1 MEKLQWNWKRMIARV
16 LVALSLIIYVSL
28 NDTFNL
34 FNPWFLG
41 GFCGILSLKEVL
53 QRNKSTITVECHKHT
68 IKSNSSAEDYVQ
80 MLDGHLTVPTGLIN
94 RDYCILA
101 TAVNCLKQGRRKIRQ
116 SLLPHYPLQL
126 VCFSNSGMLIFC
138 IK

>member
-94 RDYCILA
+94 RDYCVLA
-101 TAVNCLKQGRRKIRQ
+101 IAVNCLKQGRRKIRQ